1 MKTYRVKV
9 RLGGLRLSSDFQ
21 GQSDEKIE
29 EDFIKQ
35 LEKGNFS
42 IDDEGVYRGDRLF
55 FFYEEIKNDTNSKQ
69 GIVSEEDGVGEQVEQ
84 SVSTRG

>member
-1 MKTYRVKV
+1 MKTYRVQV
-9 RLGGLRLSSDFQ
+9 RLGGLRLSSDFKGQ
-21 GQSDEKIE
+21 GDDRIE

-42 IDDEGVYRGDRLF
+42 IDDEGVYRGDKLS

-69 GIVSEEDGVGEQVEQ
+69 GIVSEDDGVGIQVEQ
-84 SVSTRG
+84 SVST